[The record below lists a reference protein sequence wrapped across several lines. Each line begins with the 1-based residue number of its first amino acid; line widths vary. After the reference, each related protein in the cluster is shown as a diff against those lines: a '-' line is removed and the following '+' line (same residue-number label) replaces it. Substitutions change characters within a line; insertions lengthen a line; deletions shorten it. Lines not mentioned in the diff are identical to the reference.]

1 MGVTHSSEPEATEN
15 SRLTQPLLALVIALA
30 FFLLFPPVGFESRY
44 SLLELSL
51 VILAAVLLISAHRR
65 AVIRVVVVPTALVV
79 LLGLMC
85 ASAAWSFASW
95 ETARDA
101 LTFVVL
107 ALAAVFVVQI
117 ARLNTIL
124 IGIVAGGLVALGGS
138 LALIVLAP
146 EQAFYHTGAVQG
158 FYGTRNGFGYVILAA
173 LPAAMAVRLAFRG
186 GFLVKAAIVLALA
199 GGVVASDS
207 KTSIFAMLLVGLV
220 WVALALLRRS
230 WIYLAVLAV
239 GAAIVGVA
247 AVANFGRVLDFLGKD
262 QTLNGRSEIWSAVLS
277 VVPQSPVLG
286 FGWSRS
292 WPAGSPHSAAVVDA
306 LGGVTVFHAH
316 NEVLN
321 WLVTLGAVGLIV
333 VVALYT
339 FVLWG
344 GIRMYSRPTVDG
356 GTWILLVGVMLVG
369 RGLTDISETSPQGWL
384 MLMLAACAAAK
395 YWSARSANPTSRL
408 VLLSWHQRQRAP
420 RLNKEQEMV
429 NSE

>member
-1 MGVTHSSEPEATEN
+1 MVVTGESESKQP
-15 SRLTQPLLALVIALA
+15 SRLTQPLLALVVSVA
-30 FFLLFPPVGFESRY
+30 FFLLFPPVGFDTRY

-51 VILAAVLLISAHRR
+51 VILAAVLVITVRSR
-65 AVIRVVVVPTALVV
+65 AVLRVLTIPTALVV
-79 LLGLMC
+79 LLVLMC
-85 ASAAWSFASW
+85 ASAVWSFASW

-107 ALAAVFVVQI
+107 ALAALFVVQI

-138 LALIVLAP
+138 LVLIVLTP

-158 FYGTRNGFGYVILAA
+158 FYGNRNGFGYVILAA

-186 GFLVKAAIVLALA
+186 GLLVKVAIVVALA
-199 GGVVASDS
+199 GGVIASDS

-220 WVALALLRRS
+220 WIALALLRRS
-230 WIYLAVLAV
+230 WIYLAVLAG
-239 GAAIVGVA
+239 GAAIVVVV
-247 AVANFGRVLDFLGKD
+247 AVANFSRVLKFLGKD
-262 QTLNGRSEIWSAVLS
+262 PTLNGRSEIWTAVLS

-292 WPAGSPHSAAVVDA
+292 WPAGSPHSAAVVEA

-316 NEVLN
+316 NEMLN

-333 VVALYT
+333 VIALYV

-344 GIRMYSRPTVDG
+344 GIRMYCRPTVDG
-356 GTWILLVGVMLVG
+356 SLWILLVGVMLIG
-369 RGLTDISETSPQGWL
+369 RGFTDISETSPQGWFI
-384 MLMLAACAAAK
+384 LMLAACAAAK
-395 YWSARSANPTSRL
+395 HWSEVSAKPASRL
-408 VLLSWHQRQRAP
+408 FLLSWQQHQCAS
-420 RLNKEQEMV
+420 RLNKDQEMV
-429 NSE
+429 TSEG